1 MTRGLTQI
9 PDSIFNPLAFTYEL
23 ENSQELP
30 TIFVK
35 DQISRVTEH
44 LTQQFRYHR
53 NARGLIKL
61 RADFVD
67 HLLQILWK
75 RYGCDKLGHALIACG
90 GYGRSELFPHS
101 DLDILILLGKSKK
114 KGLKEIEIFLTTSIF
129 KHLPNIVCLPSS
141 SGFGTTV
148 IKNCDPLLL
157 GPVFA
162 IASTPPRLNLWELLS
177 SGKVYPGPPVPIPLG
192 SPP

>member
-1 MTRGLTQI
+1 MTRELTQI
-9 PDSIFNPLAFTYEL
+9 PDSIFNPLAFTSEL

-35 DQISRVTEH
+35 DQISRVNEH

-53 NARGLIKL
+53 NARSLIKL

-101 DLDILILLGKSKK
+101 DLDILILLGESKK
-114 KGLKEIEIFLTTSIF
+114 KRF
-129 KHLPNIVCLPSS
+129 KGN
-141 SGFGTTV
+141 
-148 IKNCDPLLL
+148 
-157 GPVFA
+157 
-162 IASTPPRLNLWELLS
+162 
-177 SGKVYPGPPVPIPLG
+177 
-192 SPP
+192 